1 MGRTGRDGTG
11 RDPPLPV
18 SMLFLEPHL
27 VRRLRAGGAQQCHFY
42 ISLPPQNLPFIT
54 TSTFNLMF
62 KFKLL
67 LLSFGFLKKKQLIFP
82 IFVFLD
88 NFIVLFP
95 AMHFLAISK
104 KQYCGERCGMCLSVL
119 FALISVLG
127 ATYCF
132 GISALGLIYGPFC
145 QHSQG
150 SRDLK
155 WGRPFEDNLTE
166 FGPGSY
172 LFNQTLWS
180 QCIEPKNIV
189 LFNLVLFTV
198 QLGSSAIEVFLCFIQ
213 MINGLVGCIC
223 GERRRPQR

>member
-1 MGRTGRDGTG
+1 MCPRECAGCIAVS
-11 RDPPLPV
+11 LFPV
-18 SMLFLEPHL
+18 IFFCVVANLLLFFPNWSLVYIQEQHL
-27 VRRLRAGGAQQCHFY
+27 TVEVLYLGGAVGG
-42 ISLPPQNLPFIT
+42 
-54 TSTFNLMF
+54 
-62 KFKLL
+62 
-67 LLSFGFLKKKQLIFP
+67 GFL
-82 IFVFLD
+82 
-88 NFIVLFP
+88 VLFP